1 MIRRKSG
8 TVPGPVARAGALLC
22 GLSPIFLA
30 AALVLSLASHAQT
43 NVYRWVDKDGKVHFS
58 DTPPPK
64 DAKDSSQKRMGGGAV
79 AAPQVPFATQ
89 EAARR
94 NPVTMYSSTQC
105 GELCDQGRALLGKR
119 GVPFS
124 EKYADVDAKDGEAV
138 KEMTGKLQVPVL
150 KVGDRHV
157 QGYRED
163 LWNSALDAA
172 GYAKTALPGQNT
184 PPPPPAPPAPPPV
197 QAPAAAPSQAAPNPA
212 R

>member
-1 MIRRKSG
+1 MISG
-8 TVPGPVARAGALLC
+8 RITALC
-22 GLSPIFLA
+22 A
-30 AALVLSLASHAQT
+30 AALALSLASHAQT

-64 DAKDSSQKRMGGGAV
+64 DVKDSTQKRMGGGAA
-79 AAPQVPFATQ
+79 AAPQLPFATQ

-94 NPVTMYSSTQC
+94 NPVTLYSSTKC

-124 EKYADVDAKDGEAV
+124 EKYADVDPKDGEAV

-150 KVGDRHV
+150 RVGDKHV
-157 QGYRED
+157 QGYAAD

-172 GYAKTALPGQNT
+172 GYSRTTLPGQAT
-184 PPPPPAPPAPPPV
+184 QPAPPAPPAPLPSE
-197 QAPAAAPSQAAPNPA
+197 APAAPQPAAPSDTQAAPAPA